1 MQLTAPSPLLLNK
14 GQPSSP
20 CYCHT
25 ACHLQGSQM
34 GSRLCPAP
42 GQHPRGT
49 SQPHRQAAGTHRH
62 TGSWAERMAV
72 LRGCARTLGTFFPQ
86 GMNSGKGQGL
96 LCTGGKAA
104 APSVQLPA
112 GDTLGDWRIPCS
124 CSLVSSRSSRDSDTR
139 SSLFHT
145 SRPQLFRKSNVLHSI
160 MSRFYL

>member
-25 ACHLQGSQM
+25 ACNLQGSQM
-34 GSRLCPAP
+34 GTRLCPAP

-49 SQPHRQAAGTHRH
+49 SQPHRQAAGMHRH
-62 TGSWAERMAV
+62 TGSWAEHMAV
-72 LRGCARTLGTFFPQ
+72 PRGCARHTDLGNFFLQ

-104 APSVQLPA
+104 ATSVQLPA
-112 GDTLGDWRIPCS
+112 GDTLGDSGEFPTAALFPAGQVGTVILAALCFIH
-124 CSLVSSRSSRDSDTR
+124 RDLSFSEKAMSYT
-139 SSLFHT
+139 
-145 SRPQLFRKSNVLHSI
+145 VL
-160 MSRFYL
+160 